1 MYAFVVLNNVQEF
14 DMKKLS
20 ISLLS
25 DTVISRRKAL
35 KMTQADLAKRTG
47 MNRSMLSKLET
58 QDYTPSID
66 QLQALGECLG
76 FEPTELFLDS
86 ETHPITERK
95 ENTAIVTNTV
105 SSKARTTEG
114 TLPTGS
120 AVATTAAPGSPY
132 NIAAA
137 GTGSPYGREDQQ
149 LRISY

>member
-1 MYAFVVLNNVQEF
+1 
-14 DMKKLS
+14 MKKLS

-76 FEPTELFLDS
+76 FEL
-86 ETHPITERK
+86 
-95 ENTAIVTNTV
+95 
-105 SSKARTTEG
+105 
-114 TLPTGS
+114 S
-120 AVATTAAPGSPY
+120 A
-132 NIAAA
+132 
-137 GTGSPYGREDQQ
+137 
-149 LRISY
+149 L